1 MEQGKPY
8 VPLRVGRLQERY
20 NAQKAEDAGKSE
32 GLCVTQGIRVQDLPC
47 PKGGRL
53 PARIDYMKKLE
64 TVNVSRSMTQR

>member
-1 MEQGKPY
+1 M
-8 VPLRVGRLQERY
+8 PLRVGRLQERD